1 MLEQTKFN
9 YLGMPGCYG
18 HLNKTLLNCL
28 SISSGVKVVLLRVPF
43 NVAAEDDAEGE
54 SGP

>member
-18 HLNKTLLNCL
+18 HLNKTLLNCR
-28 SISSGVKVVLLRVPF
+28 SISRDVIVVNIPGIF
-43 NVAAEDDAEGE
+43 IAVAEENAEGE
-54 SGP
+54 SGS

>member
-9 YLGMPGCYG
+9 YLGMPGWYG
-18 HLNKTLLNCL
+18 HLNKTLLNCR
-28 SISSGVKVVLLRVPF
+28 SISRDVKVVTIPVMF
-43 NVAAEDDAEGE
+43 IVVAEENAEGE